1 MEQQTFMTLMRLV
14 PKSALSNLV
23 GMATRFPAP
32 ASMHHAA
39 IRVFAR
45 RYQIN
50 LDEAEGKIEDY
61 PTLGQFFTRRLKAGA
76 RTIDPSPDAIV
87 SPVDGA
93 VSQVGKVFCGDCLQ
107 AKGISFPVGKLLGDA
122 TEAKGFEDGSF
133 ATLYLAPKDYHRIHS
148 PLAGQITG
156 YNYMPGAF
164 WPVNPAS
171 VNTTDALF
179 AINERL
185 VTFLDTELGR
195 VAVVAVGATC
205 VSRIHASYDA
215 VLTHTGE
222 PARSHKY
229 ERPIPIERGGELGMF
244 EMGSTV
250 ILLFQKGK
258 IGWDQK
264 LTADAPVRLGER
276 IGRRL

>member
-1 MEQQTFMTLMRLV
+1 MDQQTFMTLMRLV
-14 PKSALSNLV
+14 PKSALSNVV

-39 IRVFAR
+39 IRVFAK
-45 RYQIN
+45 RYNVN
-50 LDEAEGKIEDY
+50 LDEAELPIEDY
-61 PTLGQFFTRRLKAGA
+61 PTLGQFFTRRLKPGM
-76 RTIDPSPDAIV
+76 RTIDTAKDAIV

-93 VSQVGKVFCGDCLQ
+93 VSQVGNIFCGDCLQ
-107 AKGISFPVGKLLGDA
+107 AKGITFPVGKLLGDPK
-122 TEAKGFEDGSF
+122 EADTFEDGSF

-148 PLAGQITG
+148 PIEGEITG
-156 YNYMPGAF
+156 YTYLPGAF

-185 VTFLDTELGR
+185 VTYLKTDLGR

-205 VSRIHASYDA
+205 VSRIHATYDA
-215 VLTHTGE
+215 ILTHTNQ

-229 ERPIPIERGGELGMF
+229 ERPIAIERGGELGMF

-250 ILLFQKGK
+250 ILLFEKGK
-258 IGWDQK
+258 IAWDKK
-264 LTADAPVRLGER
+264 LTPDQPVRLGER